1 MSNGGIPLRVIQEV
15 SGHRNLGQLQKYL
28 EVQPS
33 QVRGAIASL
42 SMLSP
47 DIPGGG
53 DNQCHEI
60 LIDKKFKFLDLDT
73 HPEDSL
79 SIPDLRDD

>member
-53 DNQCHEI
+53 DKDMKAQNLDFDAPQDEN
-60 LIDKKFKFLDLDT
+60 LII
-73 HPEDSL
+73 PEV
-79 SIPDLRDD
+79 IDD

>member
-28 EVQPS
+28 EVQPD

-47 DIPGGG
+47 DMGDGG
-53 DNQCHEI
+53 DKCHEI
-60 LIDKKFKFLDLDT
+60 LIDKKSQNLDFDT
-73 HPEDSL
+73 NPEVNL
-79 SIPDLRDD
+79 SIPDLRDN

>member
-1 MSNGGIPLRVIQEV
+1 MIQEV
-15 SGHRNLGQLQKYL
+15 SGHRNLGQLQRYL
-28 EVQPS
+28 EVQPD

-47 DIPGGG
+47 GCGEGG
-53 DNQCHEI
+53 DKCHEI
-60 LIDKKFKFLDLDT
+60 LIDKKTQNLDIDA

-79 SIPDLRDD
+79 SIPDIIDD

>member
-28 EVQPS
+28 EVQPD

-47 DIPGGG
+47 NMGG
-53 DNQCHEI
+53 DNDTKCSFRDPHTLQ
-60 LIDKKFKFLDLDT
+60 DTQTTPFPT
-73 HPEDSL
+73 HPNS
-79 SIPDLRDD
+79 

>member
-15 SGHRNLGQLQKYL
+15 SGHRNLAQLQKYL
-28 EVQPS
+28 EVQPD

-47 DIPGGG
+47 DIPQGG
-53 DNQCHEI
+53 DKITKYIFLTSMLI
-60 LIDKKFKFLDLDT
+60 LEMI
-73 HPEDSL
+73 
-79 SIPDLRDD
+79 

>member
-15 SGHRNLGQLQKYL
+15 SGHRNLAQLQKYL
-28 EVQPS
+28 EVQPD

-47 DIPGGG
+47 DIPLPG
-53 DNQCHEI
+53 DNDTKSA
-60 LIDKKFKFLDLDT
+60 LINPLIKPLANR
-73 HPEDSL
+73 S
-79 SIPDLRDD
+79 